1 MSNKEYIPRLSVE
14 ISEETYLRMQNKIPW
29 GLRAK
34 VMTILL
40 EDLLDLIEE
49 HGNLVI
55 AAVLNR
61 QITAK
66 EVMKELRGEDLK
78 KDGT

>member
-1 MSNKEYIPRLSVE
+1 MSKDYIPRLSVE
-14 ISEETYLRMQNKIPW
+14 ISEETYRRMQDRIPW

-40 EDLLDLIEE
+40 EDLLDLIEK

-55 AAVLNR
+55 AAILNR

-66 EVMKELRGEDLK
+66 EVMKELRGEALNNGK
-78 KDGT
+78 